1 MDKKSIIGL
10 VLIFVIFIFGTMW
23 INQSNPKPNNEEKPN
38 TTQQAKV
45 AQQPSDTTTQQTDS
59 VPPQA
64 AVADSNAADST
75 VIESEE
81 LKNTKNSMFR
91 GLVATEGEMLNI
103 STEDLDVE
111 LNTLGAMINKV
122 TLKKHQTYDKK
133 PLVLVTPGADNLDLS
148 FSDKDGYFVQTEYLH
163 FKPYVNGKEWN
174 GEALNLKSGDS
185 TVVALRADIG
195 TEIDSTDGKHY
206 LEFAY
211 TFHGDGYEVDF
222 DIQFVGLDAV
232 AAQDNNTKLY
242 WKNRMQR
249 QEKHR
254 EGTRSER
261 TYTSIYYK
269 PPTDDVDHL
278 SEGRNDSKN
287 LKTKV
292 DWVSFKQQ
300 FFCAIMTTESRPFDN
315 GDFAVNMDTV
325 GKGPDFLADMQCA
338 MSMDMRSEK
347 KMSMG
352 FYFGPTKYRDLK
364 AYDRDF
370 EKMLPLGWTFIS
382 KNISR
387 WLIIPAF
394 NFLEQFNWNYGIIII
409 VFTLL
414 IRLLLLP
421 LVFKS
426 YRGGAIMRILKPEM
440 DALNQKYPKKEQA
453 MQKQQAMMALQKS
466 AGYSPMAGCLPVLLQ
481 MPFLTAMFMFFPQA
495 FELRQKPFL
504 WCDDLST
511 YDSVLDFGGNILG
524 HDHLSMFCLLMFG
537 MQFFYT
543 WYTMKQQAGTQSMPG
558 MKFMMYFMPFMML
571 FIFNSQSAG
580 LNIYY
585 LISLTFTMTTMI
597 LIRKFTNEQKVRAR
611 MAAYAKNASG
621 KTKKKSRF
629 QQRLEEL
636 QKQAEQMQKQ
646 KEQQQ
651 RRR

>member
-10 VLIFVIFIFGTMW
+10 VLIFGIFIGYTMW
-23 INQSNPKPNNEEKPN
+23 IDRPPQEQNKNAQTDTIK
-38 TTQQAKV
+38 TQAV
-45 AQQPSDTTTQQTDS
+45 ATEQPGDTTMQA
-59 VPPQA
+59 A
-64 AVADSNAADST
+64 AVADSTDST
-75 VIESEE
+75 NTVIVEDNDLTQTKASVF
-81 LKNTKNSMFR
+81 KN
-91 GLVATEGEMLNI
+91 LVSTEGEI
-103 STEDLDVE
+103 VTVATDRITVE

-122 TLKKHQTYDKK
+122 TLKDYQTYDKQ
-133 PLVLVTPGADNLDLS
+133 PLVLITPSADNLDLS
-148 FSDKDGYFVQTEYLH
+148 FGDREHPIQSQYLH
-163 FKPYVNGKEWN
+163 FKPYVNGKPWN
-174 GEALNLKSGDS
+174 GEALNVQGGDS
-185 TVVALRADIG
+185 AVVALRADISG
-195 TEIDSTDGKHY
+195 EIDSTEATHY

-222 DIQFVGLDAV
+222 DVRFVGLDDV
-232 AAQDNNTKLY
+232 VVLNDTRLI
-242 WKNRMQR
+242 WKNRMLR

-261 TYTSIYYK
+261 TYTSVYYK

-278 SEGRNDSKN
+278 AEGKNDSKT
-287 LKTKV
+287 LKTKL
-292 DWVSFKQQ
+292 DWVAFKQQ
-300 FFCAIMTTESRPFDN
+300 FFCAILTADSHPFENSSFSVFTDTTEKTPEYL
-315 GDFAVNMDTV
+315 T
-325 GKGPDFLADMQCA
+325 DMQA
-338 MSMDMRSEK
+338 SLDLDMRTSK
-347 KMSMG
+347 SMNMG

-364 AYDRDF
+364 AFDRDF
-370 EKMLPLGWTFIS
+370 DKMLPLGWTFIS

-394 NFLEQFNWNYGIIII
+394 NFLEKFNWNYGIIII

-414 IRLLLLP
+414 IRLILLP

-440 DALNQKYPKKEQA
+440 DALNQRFPKKEQA

-466 AGYSPMAGCLPVLLQ
+466 AGYSPMAGCLPVLMQ
-481 MPFLTAMFMFFPQA
+481 MPFLTAMFFFFPQA

-504 WCDDLST
+504 WSDDLST
-511 YDSVLDFGGNILG
+511 YDSVLDFGTSILG

-580 LNIYY
+580 LNLYY

-597 LIRKFTNEQKVRAR
+597 LIRKFTSEKKVRAR
-611 MAAYAKNASG
+611 MAAYAKNAADG
-621 KTKKKSRF
+621 KPKKKSRF

>member
-10 VLIFVIFIFGTMW
+10 VLIFAIFIGYTMW
-23 INQSNPKPNNEEKPN
+23 LDRPPQEQNKKVQTDS
-38 TTQQAKV
+38 TQQQALA
-45 AQQPSDTTTQQTDS
+45 AQQTNDSTLQAAMVADSSDTTQ
-59 VPPQA
+59 V
-64 AVADSNAADST
+64 VG
-75 VIESEE
+75 EE
-81 LKNTKNSMFR
+81 EGALTYTKASYFKD
-91 GLVATEGEMLNI
+91 LVATEGEIVTVNTDRL
-103 STEDLDVE
+103 TVE
-111 LNTLGAMINKV
+111 LNTLGSMINKV
-122 TLKKHQTYDKK
+122 TLKDYQTYNKQ
-133 PLVLVTPGADNLDLS
+133 PLVVITPSSENLNLS
-148 FSDKDGYFVQTEYLH
+148 FSDKKNLVQTQYLR

-174 GEALNLKSGDS
+174 GEALNVNGNDS
-185 TVVALRADIG
+185 TVVSMRAEVNNAL
-195 TEIDSTDGKHY
+195 DSNAVAGKHY

-222 DIQFVGLDAV
+222 DIRFVGLDTV
-232 AAQDNNTKLY
+232 VMLNNSIDLT
-242 WKNRMQR
+242 WRNRMLR

-261 TYTSIYYK
+261 TYTSVYYK

-278 SEGRNDSKN
+278 AEGKNDSKT
-287 LKTKV
+287 LKTKLE
-292 DWVSFKQQ
+292 WVAFKQQ
-300 FFCAIMTTESRPFDN
+300 FFCAILTADSHPFENASFVVNTDGKDTTPEYLTDMEAS
-315 GDFAVNMDTV
+315 ME
-325 GKGPDFLADMQCA
+325 LDMQA
-338 MSMDMRSEK
+338 SKS
-347 KMSMG
+347 MSMG

-364 AYDRDF
+364 AFDRDF
-370 EKMLPLGWTFIS
+370 DKMLPLGWTFIS

-394 NFLEQFNWNYGIIII
+394 NFLEKFNWNYGIIII

-414 IRLLLLP
+414 IRLILLP

-440 DALNQKYPKKEQA
+440 DALNAKYPKKEQA

-481 MPFLTAMFMFFPQA
+481 MPFLTAMFFFFPQA

-511 YDSVLDFGGNILG
+511 YDSVLDFGTNILG
-524 HDHLSMFCLLMFG
+524 HDHLSLFCLLMFG

-580 LNIYY
+580 LNLYY

-597 LIRKFTNEQKVRAR
+597 LIRKFTSEQKVRAR
-611 MAAYAKNASG
+611 MAAYAKNATNG
-621 KTKKKSRF
+621 KAKKKSRF

-646 KEQQQ
+646 QQG
-651 RRR
+651 RR